1 MNIITCLI
9 PLAVLAGC
17 AAPSPQTKHHAA
29 GNNEAHTAAIAACK
43 SALALRSG
51 QNTVF
56 VLPVSS
62 IPTVG
67 GYEVF
72 LSLKGASWLCTTDSH
87 GNVNRLEKR

>member
-1 MNIITCLI
+1 MNAIVRLI
-9 PLAVLAGC
+9 PLVILAGC
-17 AAPSPQTKHHAA
+17 AAPAA
-29 GNNEAHTAAIAACK
+29 HEDLKGGGKSEAHTSAVAACK

-62 IPTVG
+62 AQSAG

-72 LSLKGASWLCTTDSH
+72 LSLQGASWLCTTDSH